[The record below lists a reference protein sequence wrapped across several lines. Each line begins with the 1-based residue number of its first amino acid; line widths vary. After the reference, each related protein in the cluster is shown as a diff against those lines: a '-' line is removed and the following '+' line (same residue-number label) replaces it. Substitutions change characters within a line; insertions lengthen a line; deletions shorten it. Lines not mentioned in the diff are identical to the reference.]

1 MSSYSLSYLETML
14 GTFRLCEQFFKAPID
29 LEPLQ
34 HAIEIKEN
42 ETDDGGSS
50 SGEFSQNYVDFLLPL
65 PEHLQPTETGIPDPT
80 IVSQRRKEGGL
91 DNPLNSPS
99 QKARKD
105 LKAKAEL
112 KNQYKAKMQPRMQRK
127 IKIAPR
133 PGGFTSTS
141 EED

>member
-1 MSSYSLSYLETML
+1 MSSYSLPYLQTML

-34 HAIEIKEN
+34 HAIENKEHDSD
-42 ETDDGGSS
+42 EDGSS
-50 SGEFSQNYVDFLLPL
+50 SGSVSQNYVDFLLPL

-80 IVSQRRKEGGL
+80 IIGQRRKESGL

-99 QKARKD
+99 QKARKE

-112 KNQYKAKMQPRMQRK
+112 KNQHKAKIQPRMQRK

-133 PGGFTSTS
+133 PGGYTSTS